1 MLINVTSP
9 RNQAGAIECNDDGSF
24 TLKGIEL
31 SIKDMAEDLKPVTPC
46 SSLGI
51 VNTVN
56 DEYQFVLRSLETVGW
71 VVEWPEI
78 EGDEN
83 DTEDEDEDVGEALEP
98 ETN

>member
-9 RNQAGAIECNDDGSF
+9 RNQTGEIECNDDGTF

-31 SIKDMAEDLKPVTPC
+31 SIKDMAEDLKPLTPC

-56 DEYQFVLRSLETVGW
+56 DEYQFVLRSLEMAGW

-78 EGDEN
+78 EGD
-83 DTEDEDEDVGEALEP
+83 DEDENDESIAQQQTEP
-98 ETN
+98 EIN